1 MSLISWL
8 RRDDTFDLDENA
20 IDVEHVLAE
29 GLRDGV
35 SARMAIDQLKQ
46 EKRHLARQ
54 LRAVDA
60 QFKRLT
66 SVEVRNIGRAG
77 PTQLTTI
84 QLAQAMQDQSD
95 SSQAGMQREEQIAT
109 IEARSQAVDRAL
121 LELEMFIRSR
131 PSRDR

>member
-20 IDVEHVLAE
+20 IDVDHVLAE
-29 GLRDGV
+29 GLCDGV
-35 SARMAIDQLKQ
+35 SARMAIDQLIDQLKE
-46 EKRHLARQ
+46 EKKRLSRQ

-66 SVEVRNIGRAG
+66 SVQVRNIGRAG

-95 SSQAGMQREEQIAT
+95 SSQAGMQREEQIAA
-109 IEARSQAVDRAL
+109 IESRSQAVDRAL
-121 LELEMFIRSR
+121 LELEMFIRS
-131 PSRDR
+131 